1 MKQYILKKKIFAVLF
16 MIAVFGFAGV
26 NFFHGFQAIRE
37 EMEEEDEFSVEVLDA
52 AITEE
57 LYGRMN
63 FIELYAYVQIL
74 LDKREYNNFSYIK
87 DEDNFLHYASFFR
100 EEDTELF
107 EYALRIKR
115 MQDYVEERGTRVL
128 FVVPPGKYNSNEVRF
143 RTGMPVNNPDS
154 TVDQLMFYMNRLG
167 VETLDLRKYFPN
179 EELTYEETF
188 FKTDHHWTIPAA
200 FYATGILVDKMEE
213 CFGAE
218 FDRYYTDIDQYEAV
232 TYEGGMFGSMGRR
245 TGANFC
251 GVDNFTAL
259 WPRFPGQYY
268 RESMRDNGQLLTY
281 EGSFEE
287 TLMNTDALS
296 AQKSIY
302 SDSQYAL
309 YLDVIRPYE
318 KVINEENPEGC
329 RIFMVRDSYFS
340 PVITFLTPM
349 CGEIDAIW
357 SLEKVEGLNIE
368 RYVKE
373 NEFDYIIV
381 EVYPY
386 NINGEAFNFFK
397 KGEE

>member
-1 MKQYILKKKIFAVLF
+1 
-16 MIAVFGFAGV
+16 
-26 NFFHGFQAIRE
+26 
-37 EMEEEDEFSVEVLDA
+37 
-52 AITEE
+52 
-57 LYGRMN
+57 
-63 FIELYAYVQIL
+63 
-74 LDKREYNNFSYIK
+74 
-87 DEDNFLHYASFFR
+87 
-100 EEDTELF
+100 
-107 EYALRIKR
+107 
-115 MQDYVEERGTRVL
+115 
-128 FVVPPGKYNSNEVRF
+128 
-143 RTGMPVNNPDS
+143 
-154 TVDQLMFYMNRLG
+154 
-167 VETLDLRKYFPN
+167 
-179 EELTYEETF
+179 
-188 FKTDHHWTIPAA
+188 
-200 FYATGILVDKMEE
+200 
-213 CFGAE
+213 
-218 FDRYYTDIDQYEAV
+218 
-232 TYEGGMFGSMGRR
+232 MFGSMGRR